1 MNSRA
6 IKTKSRREEL
16 LNSATVAIR
25 KHGVTVSMDEI
36 AKVANVPRTILYR
49 YFDDRSGL
57 KKAIT
62 EKYKNEMNLF
72 LAEQLDTIRNAVFAS
87 DTINR
92 NAIYELTNNTVSKVF
107 EFIQNDPEIY
117 KFVTNSQTGQN
128 DSNSLTDFVE
138 SMCNMLASYLGD
150 FLVHLKRDS
159 GVAETWAYSIVGMV
173 HFSSLWWLN
182 RQSISDTRVVQ
193 YVTDL
198 IVDGITG

>member
-92 NAIYELTNNTVSKVF
+92 NAIYELTNNTISKVF

>member
-36 AKVANVPRTILYR
+36 AKVAKVPRTILYR

-92 NAIYELTNNTVSKVF
+92 NAIYELTNNTISKVF